1 MRRGAKTAQGRA
13 CIRYRAWHLAVLAL
27 AGAVLT
33 GCGYDVQLEGK
44 VFDAIG
50 IGTNSKKAHLEP
62 KLAPR
67 SGLVPPPDVSRLPP
81 PGSGGGTAV
90 ANAPASWPV
99 DPEVRA
105 AALEADRKRQLRKY
119 CEGQEW
125 RGAVNG
131 DRLPDNIDPKCRG
144 FAHEM
149 INKAVAK
156 QRAQYE
162 RNVGP
167 EKDSVFKP

>member
-1 MRRGAKTAQGRA
+1 MRWTAR
-13 CIRYRAWHLAVLAL
+13 LATLIV
-27 AGAVLT
+27 AGAFLA

-50 IGTNSKKAHLEP
+50 LGTNSKKAHLEP

-67 SGLVPPPDVSRLPP
+67 SGLVPPPDTARLPP
-81 PGSGGGTAV
+81 PGAAGGTAV

-119 CEGQEW
+119 CESQNW
-125 RGAVNG
+125 RRAVDG
-131 DRLPDNIDPKCRG
+131 DRLPDTIDPKCRG

-149 INKAVAK
+149 INKAMAE
-156 QRAQYE
+156 QRAQHD